1 MNLFKGTI
9 QTLEN
14 SLAYAQAK
22 NNVISTNI
30 ANIDTP
36 YYKAKDVQFKD
47 ILEERTN
54 GIAARRTHP
63 KHFSFGD
70 NGIKPYYTYTKQ
82 NSLYNHNGNNVD
94 VDKEMSDLA
103 KNQIYYQSLVD
114 RLNGKFNSL
123 QTVIKGGR

>member
-36 YYKAKDVQFKD
+36 YYKAKGVQFKD
-47 ILEERTN
+47 ILEEKTI
-54 GIAARRTHP
+54 GIEAKRTHP

-70 NGIKPYYTYTKQ
+70 NRTKPYYTYTKQ
-82 NSLYNHNGNNVD
+82 NTLYNHNGNNVD

-103 KNQIYYQSLVD
+103 KNQIYYQSLID

-123 QTVIKGGR
+123 ETVIKGGR